1 MFFSNGIHIYD
12 IKLDGKYTDGNNS
25 GKLGLKIRKN
35 NDNEDFE
42 KKKNELFDKMNKM
55 GLILKESNNKNRRPL

>member
-25 GKLGLKIRKN
+25 GKLGFKIRKN

-42 KKKNELFDKMNKM
+42 KKKNELFDKMNIM

>member
-25 GKLGLKIRKN
+25 GKLGFKIRKN
-35 NDNEDFE
+35 NDTEDFE

>member
-1 MFFSNGIHIYD
+1 MFFSKGIHIYD

-25 GKLGLKIRKN
+25 GKLGFKIRKN

>member
-25 GKLGLKIRKN
+25 GKLGFKIRKN